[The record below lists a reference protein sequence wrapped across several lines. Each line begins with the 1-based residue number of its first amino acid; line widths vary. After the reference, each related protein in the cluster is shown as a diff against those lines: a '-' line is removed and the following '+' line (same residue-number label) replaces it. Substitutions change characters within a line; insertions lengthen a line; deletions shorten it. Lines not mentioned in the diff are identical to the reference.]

1 MTPAVGWRPSNL
13 ATMTAVQTASVAA
26 AVLIAGVAVFQLA
39 LAMGAPYG
47 DAVFGGNAPT
57 RSGVLTAPFR
67 ALAVAQAFVLVLLGW
82 VLLARAET
90 VGIPLLGAGSLVWVT
105 WAVVVFLILNT
116 VANLAAP
123 HPIERWVMGSVTL
136 ALSGLGLFIALR
148 A

>member
-1 MTPAVGWRPSNL
+1 V
-13 ATMTAVQTASVAA
+13 ATIIAVQIASVAA
-26 AVLIAGVAVFQLA
+26 AALIAATAAFQLA

-67 ALAVAQAFVLVLLGW
+67 ALAVVQAIVLVLVGW

-90 VGIPLLGAGSLVWVT
+90 MDIPLLGAGSLVWVT

-116 VANLAAP
+116 ANLAAP
-123 HPIERWVMGSVTL
+123 HPIERWGAGSVTL

-148 A
+148 APSGL